1 VRLVYPQIVEDA
13 ADILHRLTLRVRRGI
28 LRHVGGRIAASI
40 EGNRAIAPAEESYLR
55 RPAPRFAGEL
65 VNEDHRD
72 PVPSLFVVEM
82 DVVDERSGHRRQLLS
97 H

>member
-1 VRLVYPQIVEDA
+1 MRLVYLQMVEDA
-13 ADILHRLTLRVRRGI
+13 ANILHRLTLRVRRRV
-28 LRHVGGRIAASI
+28 LWNVGGRIAASI
-40 EGNRAIAPAEESYLR
+40 ESNRAIAPAEEPYLR

-72 PVPSLFVVEM
+72 AVPSLFVVEI
-82 DVVDERSGHRRQLLS
+82 DAVDEPCRHVRQLLS

>member
-1 VRLVYPQIVEDA
+1 VRLVYLQIVEDA
-13 ADILHRLTLRVRRGI
+13 ANILHRLTLRVRRRL

-40 EGNRAIAPAEESYLR
+40 EGNRAIAPAEEPYLR

-72 PVPSLFVVEM
+72 AVPSLFVVEM
-82 DVVDERSGHRRQLLS
+82 DGVDEPCRHRRQLLS